1 MSSPGADIFA
11 VLVRAG
17 AGVSGAMW
25 GVVVFGMATT
35 MSLTERAL
43 EAVDRLF
50 EGPYHEEDAALCLRQ
65 VREHIDDLLEALLL
79 KTKSSGHRD
88 GGNAHRH

>member
-1 MSSPGADIFA
+1 M
-11 VLVRAG
+11 
-17 AGVSGAMW
+17 
-25 GVVVFGMATT
+25 FGMATP

-50 EGPYHEEDAALCLRQ
+50 ELPYHEEDAALCLRQ
-65 VREHIDDLLEALLL
+65 VRDHIDDLLEALLL
-79 KTKSSGHRD
+79 KTKSNGHRD